1 MSQKYNITEERLSE
15 HDIPVMLQ
23 AIANELAEKNRLK
36 RLQLYAEGKLE
47 TTDMEDLDVGKDRI
61 KSGSKLGVRP

>member
-1 MSQKYNITEERLSE
+1 MKYKITEERLSE

>member
-15 HDIPVMLQ
+15 SDIPVMLQ
-23 AIANELAEKNRLK
+23 CIANELAEKNRLK

>member
-15 HDIPVMLQ
+15 SDIPVMLQ
-23 AIANELAEKNRLK
+23 CIANELAEKNRLK
-36 RLQLYAEGKLE
+36 RLQLYSEGKLE

-61 KSGSKLGVRP
+61 QSGSKLGVRK

>member
-1 MSQKYNITEERLSE
+1 MKYKITEDFLSE
-15 HDIPVMLQ
+15 KDIPVMLQ

-36 RLQLYAEGKLE
+36 RLQLYSEGKLE